1 MVCVLETH
9 TQMKGVKT
17 VCIPNYFRHFEL
29 HADIFFQ
36 RCNEQTENMWI
47 YTQYSSS
54 TKCFNR
60 VFPFSYFFLRYFFVF
75 LLKQQ
80 LYSHLCPPVFIWMVS
95 FLSLGAFFTVSS
107 VASALQ
113 IQYFTFISSS
123 RRYILSQLGWNALDC
138 CFTIVTLMLPIR
150 ASGGFTLLTL
160 TSLGLLFGMA
170 FLVLGGGFF
179 WVSFP
184 SVHGESC
191 IIVSSWSTFRCLHV
205 YICPGQSTS
214 AALLESCSAPV
225 QSLDCSNCVII
236 KYARVRGILHGFCS
250 RTAMP

>member
-17 VCIPNYFRHFEL
+17 VCIPNCFRHFEL

-80 LYSHLCPPVFIWMVS
+80 LYSHLCPTRLYLDGFFPFS
-95 FLSLGAFFTVSS
+95 RCFFTVSS

>member
-1 MVCVLETH
+1 MLIFFSNAAMNKQRICEYTLSIHLLLNASIEVFHFH
-9 TQMKGVKT
+9 T
-17 VCIPNYFRHFEL
+17 FSS
-29 HADIFFQ
+29 DIFWSFSL
-36 RCNEQTENMWI
+36 NNSFTVI
-47 YTQYSSS
+47 YA
-54 TKCFNR
+54 
-60 VFPFSYFFLRYFFVF
+60 
-75 LLKQQ
+75 
-80 LYSHLCPPVFIWMVS
+80 PPVFIWMVS

-107 VASALQ
+107 VTSALQ

-250 RTAMP
+250 RSAMP

>member
-1 MVCVLETH
+1 MLIFFSNAAMNKQRKCEYTLSIHLLLNASIEVFHFH
-9 TQMKGVKT
+9 TFT
-17 VCIPNYFRHFEL
+17 S
-29 HADIFFQ
+29 DIFLSFSL
-36 RCNEQTENMWI
+36 NNSFTVI
-47 YTQYSSS
+47 YA
-54 TKCFNR
+54 
-60 VFPFSYFFLRYFFVF
+60 
-75 LLKQQ
+75 
-80 LYSHLCPPVFIWMVS
+80 PPVFIWMVS
-95 FLSLGAFFTVSS
+95 FLSLSAFFTVSS
-107 VASALQ
+107 VASASYILQ

-160 TSLGLLFGMA
+160 TSLGLLFGMV
-170 FLVLGGGFF
+170 FLVLDGGFF

-214 AALLESCSAPV
+214 VALLESCSAPV

>member
-1 MVCVLETH
+1 MLIFFSNAAMNKQRICEYTLSIHLLLNASIEFFHFH
-9 TQMKGVKT
+9 T
-17 VCIPNYFRHFEL
+17 FSS
-29 HADIFFQ
+29 DIFLSFSL
-36 RCNEQTENMWI
+36 NNSFTVI
-47 YTQYSSS
+47 YA
-54 TKCFNR
+54 
-60 VFPFSYFFLRYFFVF
+60 
-75 LLKQQ
+75 
-80 LYSHLCPPVFIWMVS
+80 PPVFIWMVS

-214 AALLESCSAPV
+214 V